1 MRIAIATIYPILGDI
16 NKNIALHNRYIDMA
30 IKNKADAILFP
41 ELSLTGYFVK
51 DLVPELSKPADKLNI
66 FDSSKIDIVYG
77 AIESERYQ
85 YYNTGVYL
93 HKGNIAHIHRKIYL
107 PNYGLFDE
115 ARFFHKGNSL
125 MTFDADEYRAG
136 ILVCEDLWHPENIA
150 SLASSGLDIL
160 YALIA
165 SPINGIDEHGITS
178 ANFYKD
184 MAKVYAKLYT
194 TNIVIANRSGV
205 EDGFS
210 FWGEAIACDPYG
222 HLLEQEKIDE
232 HLSIVE
238 IHKADLTNARWH
250 LPLLRDRAQ

>member
-1 MRIAIATIYPILGDI
+1 MKIAIATIYPILGDI
-16 NKNIALHNRYIDMA
+16 NKNIALHQKYIDMA
-30 IKNKADAILFP
+30 IQNKADAILFP

-51 DLVPELSKPADKLNI
+51 DLVPDLSIPGDKLNI
-66 FDSSKIDIVYG
+66 FDSSKIDIIYG

-93 HKGNIAHIHRKIYL
+93 HRGGVSHIHRKIYL

-125 MTFDADEYRAG
+125 MTFDAGQYKAG

-150 SLASSGLDIL
+150 ALASCGLDIL

-194 TNIVIANRSGV
+194 TNIIIANRSGV

-222 HLLEQEKIDE
+222 HFLKQEKTDE
-232 HLSIVE
+232 YMSIVE
-238 IHKADLTNARWH
+238 IHKADLFNARWH
-250 LPLLRDRAQ
+250 LPLLRDRLQ